1 MAKGLPSVSADK
13 SAMDNF
19 HIPGEIRIT
28 HNGEQVSIG
37 KLRKI
42 FDKYIYWNNE
52 ILS

>member
-42 FDKYIYWNNE
+42 FDKYIY
-52 ILS
+52 